1 MSSTDPKDVIDNVDE
16 QDIDQAA
23 DDIEE
28 ADVSRSQRFTATAY
42 LIGLFVTIGLALVA
56 AVYFGY
62 IDPSLTVTGEVSVGW
77 VVEYL
82 VAGIVAVF
90 LLFTAAMVL
99 VAIPVSISSAIIRF
113 AAGIAES
120 GSGDDQ

>member
-1 MSSTDPKDVIDNVDE
+1 MTDPTDTLDNVSED
-16 QDIDQAA
+16 DLDQAA
-23 DDIEE
+23 DDLEE

-42 LIGLFVTIGLALVA
+42 LIGLFVSIGLALVA
-56 AVYFGY
+56 AVYFDY
-62 IDPSLTVTGEVSVGW
+62 VEPSLTITGEVSVGW

-90 LLFTAAMVL
+90 LIFTAAMVL
-99 VAIPVSISSAIIRF
+99 VAIPVSISSAIVRF

-120 GSGDDQ
+120 GNDEQ

>member
-1 MSSTDPKDVIDNVDE
+1 MSSKDPKDVIDNVDE

-28 ADVSRSQRFTATAY
+28 ADVSRGQRFTATAY
-42 LIGLFVTIGLALVA
+42 LIGLFATIGLALVA

-62 IDPSLTVTGEVSVGW
+62 IDPSLTVTGEVSIGW

-90 LLFTAAMVL
+90 LLFTGAMVL

-120 GSGDDQ
+120 GNNDE